1 MERNTGKMEEE
12 KKEVTEEV
20 EKSKSPK
27 EEKMGKVERKIKNS
41 EKKSIV
47 PRTAVKALINGFVAY
62 GILIFF
68 IFLTITIFTTWLVD
82 NNMDRVNYDV
92 LKYSLPLIAVFLIFF
107 LVRVTC
113 HLSTFDLFKNCKI
126 EKEEVDGV
134 CTKMNFFYICLI
146 AFAVA
151 AIVLYMIMRFSNE
164 RIQVDRDLIAYRE
177 TNSILAE
184 EKEKELIEQYEANRA
199 NTLVQTMI
207 VEVGLLLGI
216 FSLIPTQRRLI
227 NRYN

>member
-1 MERNTGKMEEE
+1 MEEE

-20 EKSKSPK
+20 KKNEKPKK
-27 EEKMGKVERKIKNS
+27 EEKMGKVERKIKTAD
-41 EKKSIV
+41 KKSIV

-68 IFLTITIFTTWLVD
+68 IFLTITIFTTWILD
-82 NNMDRVNYDV
+82 NNMDKINYDV
-92 LKYSLPLIAVFLIFF
+92 LKYSLPLIAAFLIFF

-126 EKEEVDGV
+126 EKEEVDQV
-134 CTKMNFFYICLI
+134 CTKMNFFYICMI

-151 AIVLYMIMRFSNE
+151 AIVLYMVMRFSNE
-164 RIQVDRDLIAYRE
+164 RIQVDRDLMAYKE
-177 TNSILAE
+177 TNSVLAE
-184 EKEKELIEQYEANRA
+184 EKEKELIQAYEENKA
-199 NTLVQTMI
+199 NTLVQTLI
-207 VEVGLLLGI
+207 VEVGLLLGL
-216 FSLIPTQRRLI
+216 FSLVPTQRRLI

>member
-92 LKYSLPLIAVFLIFF
+92 LKYSLPLIAAFLIFF